1 MILRDLRETHEA
13 ADAGREITAEM
24 RLRNRLTQAFILK
37 LAVQGIDGLY
47 SVTGVNGINLGNQ
60 VERAWRDIH
69 AMSHHV
75 TLNWDITS
83 TMYGQHRLGLA
94 PRGNY

>member
-1 MILRDLRETHEA
+1 
-13 ADAGREITAEM
+13 
-24 RLRNRLTQAFILK
+24 
-37 LAVQGIDGLY
+37 
-47 SVTGVNGINLGNQ
+47 VTGVNGINLGNQ

-83 TMYGQHRLGLA
+83 TMYGQHRLGLP